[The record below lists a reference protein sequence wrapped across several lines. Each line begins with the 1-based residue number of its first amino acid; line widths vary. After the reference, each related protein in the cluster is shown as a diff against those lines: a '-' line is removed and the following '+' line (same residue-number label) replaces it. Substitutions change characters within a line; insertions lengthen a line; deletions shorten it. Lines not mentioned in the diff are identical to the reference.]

1 MKLSKK
7 QKILIISGIL
17 GFIFI
22 IFSIFFVRGCKT
34 SGSSESNVENIIN
47 LAKTYTEKG
56 EYDRAMSLLDS
67 ILLQDI
73 NNEQVLALLDEI
85 IQMKKAS
92 KDSETVSSNS
102 GNITVDIDTDGIT
115 NAMQDSISSMK
126 DALAESNKQAEENRR
141 SMERLM
147 KIQEEQKVA
156 EEKRRAKELEESKIK
171 KQQEE
176 EKKEREAKL
185 AEEKR
190 IAEEK
195 RKAKEAE
202 IAKKNAELKKK
213 IEAVN
218 EELNL
223 GKIALSTGDIE
234 TAMKHFE
241 KARSMLPIDEKPS
254 AYDASVKSEIAQY
267 LYEAYEKS
275 ESKEEKEQ
283 LFAEAVNMAK
293 MVLKENPNDATSH
306 YILSQEATNKKDW
319 NTALTELTKAIQN
332 NPNNHIYYYDLGKI
346 QYRQKKYSEAM
357 RSFTT
362 ACEKEPNYAPSR
374 YNLGVTQLKLKN
386 EDAALLAFRKA
397 IEINSKYEKA
407 FIEEARILSRR
418 GDFNGA
424 IKSYEKALE
433 IDNRNVES
441 TMELGSVYYQGG
453 NLLKAEEKFRKA
465 ISMLEP
471 CSDLTLT
478 KFNLSTVLF
487 DLKKIT
493 EAEKYARE
501 AYQEKDFVKNEKTQ
515 ANIVYNYALILD
527 KINKIDEAIP
537 FYMEVLKLNPKH
549 VKTKINL
556 GVMYMNLTPPEVD
569 TALGLFLQVHNDD
582 KNNFEANNNL
592 GNVYLLKED
601 YLNSILYYQN
611 ALKIDSKNLDAKSN
625 LSRAYAKNGQ
635 YDKAKES
642 YTELLRMNQKDWNAY
657 IELAKVCIQLNQNNL
672 AEGYLLTVK
681 EKNPSFKAA
690 EIDTLLESIK

>member
-7 QKILIISGIL
+7 QKIAIAAGVGIIIL
-17 GFIFI
+17 I
-22 IFSIFFVRGCKT
+22 IFSVLFVRGCK
-34 SGSSESNVENIIN
+34 SGGTSNVDTTVTDSNVSNIIK
-47 LAKTYTEKG
+47 LAKTYAEKG

-67 ILLQDI
+67 ILLEDVD
-73 NNEQVLALLDEI
+73 NEEVLALLDEI
-85 IQMKKAS
+85 IQMKKEAKEAES
-92 KDSETVSSNS
+92 SSNNN

-141 SMERLM
+141 SMEKLM
-147 KIQEEQKVA
+147 KIQEEQKIA

-213 IEAVN
+213 IDAVN

-223 GKIALSTGDIE
+223 GKVALSTGDIE

-241 KARSMLPIDEKPS
+241 KASSMLPVDEQPS
-254 AYDASVKSEIAQY
+254 DYDASVKSEIAQA

-275 ESKEEKEQ
+275 ESKEEKER
-283 LFAEAVNMAK
+283 LFNEAVNMAK
-293 MVLKENPNDATSH
+293 MALKDNPNDANSH

-332 NPNNHIYYYDLGKI
+332 NPNNYIYYYDLGKI

-362 ACEKEPNYAPSR
+362 SCEKEPNYAPSR

-386 EDAALLAFRKA
+386 ENAALSAFRKA

-407 FIEEARILSRR
+407 YIEEARILSRR

-424 IKSYEKALE
+424 IKAYEKALE

-441 TMELGSVYYQGG
+441 TMELGSVYYQAGK
-453 NLLKAEEKFRKA
+453 LSKAEEKFRKA

-487 DLKKIT
+487 DQNKIS
-493 EAEKYARE
+493 EAEKFARE
-501 AYQEKDFVKNEKTQ
+501 AYQEKDYVKNDKELIFFSRKELFKEIGRFSNAAFLLMAVLCIFIGILVTLDCIHTIISVKMQEITDRREVFRKEK
-515 ANIVYNYALILD
+515 IRSILIAFL
-527 KINKIDEAIP
+527 ITVIAGS
-537 FYMEVLKLNPKH
+537 FLSW
-549 VKTKINL
+549 TKIVPL
-556 GVMYMNLTPPEVD
+556 IRK
-569 TALGLFLQVHNDD
+569 FVH
-582 KNNFEANNNL
+582 
-592 GNVYLLKED
+592 
-601 YLNSILYYQN
+601 
-611 ALKIDSKNLDAKSN
+611 
-625 LSRAYAKNGQ
+625 
-635 YDKAKES
+635 
-642 YTELLRMNQKDWNAY
+642 
-657 IELAKVCIQLNQNNL
+657 
-672 AEGYLLTVK
+672 
-681 EKNPSFKAA
+681 
-690 EIDTLLESIK
+690 